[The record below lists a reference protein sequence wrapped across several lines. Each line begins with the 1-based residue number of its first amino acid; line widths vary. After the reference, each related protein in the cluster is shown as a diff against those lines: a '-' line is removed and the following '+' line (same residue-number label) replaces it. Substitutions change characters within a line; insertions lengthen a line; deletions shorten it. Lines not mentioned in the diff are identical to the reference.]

1 MKKIIFKN
9 ISIQNFLSVGE
20 DIFKLNFKEG
30 ISLITGIN
38 KDKESKNGCGKTTI
52 LDALY
57 WSIFGN
63 TIRDI
68 KKDRIVHNHSKETCS
83 VELEF
88 DITGIDG
95 NTIEYKIER
104 TLNPSKV
111 HLYKKEVDTT
121 YSTIQ
126 KTDEAILELIGA
138 NEELFRNSVI
148 MSLDNTLPF
157 MAQKKIEKRKFIEGI
172 LQINIFSDMLL
183 KVRSDY
189 NENKK
194 GFEIL
199 TNKFTEKQKT
209 ISFFEEQKIKNE
221 EIKKQ
226 KIEILQNKIKENEEK
241 LKNNQNQTLLDTKTK
256 IEDSLNKTEE
266 AIKKIEEKT
275 IKVSDS
281 LLEFTKKEAKLHT
294 EIENIQKQINSFKNK
309 TGICPT
315 CKKKLSD
322 EDDSSIEEHINQL
335 LKEKEEKNKE
345 FSFISNE
352 RHQTSKDKNVFLNKK
367 QELNNLY
374 KTLNQK
380 ISKVDNLIKENSTII
395 DKNLELKESID
406 VLLEEKDHTDDKIKQ
421 LIEEI
426 TILEEQ
432 LDKDQKNIK
441 ILENSKIILSE
452 EGVKTYIIKKLLV
465 LLNNKLNFYLKKLE
479 APCTCTF
486 DELFE
491 ETIINESNKEC
502 SYFNFSG
509 GERKR
514 IDLAIIFTFQDILKS
529 QAGIHYSLNMYDEL
543 FDSALDEV
551 GSSKA
556 IDILKENSEKNNQ
569 SIYIISHNS
578 SVSKNNI
585 DNIIQIEKINGKTKI
600 VS

>member
-1 MKKIIFKN
+1 MRKINFKCL
-9 ISIQNFLSVGE
+9 SIQNFLSVGNE
-20 DIFKLNFKEG
+20 KLILNFQNG
-30 ISLITGIN
+30 INLITGLN

-88 DITGIDG
+88 DITGLDG

-104 TLNPSKV
+104 SLNPSKV
-111 HLYKKEVDTT
+111 HLYKKEIDTT

-221 EIKKQ
+221 EVKKQ
-226 KIEILQNKIKENEEK
+226 KIEILQNKIKDNEEK
-241 LKNNQNQTLLDTKTK
+241 LNNNQNQTLLDAKSK
-256 IEDSLNKTEE
+256 IDDSLKKTEE
-266 AIKKIEEKT
+266 AIKKIEEKIT
-275 IKVSDS
+275 KIADS
-281 LLEFTKKEAKLHT
+281 LLEFTKKEATLHT
-294 EIENIQKQINSFKNK
+294 EIENIQKQVNSFKNK

-322 EDDSSIEEHINQL
+322 EDDSSIEDHITQL
-335 LKEKEEKNKE
+335 LKEKEEKNKQ
-345 FSFISNE
+345 FTVLSNE
-352 RHQTSKDKNVFLNKK
+352 RHQISKEKALFINKK
-367 QELNNLY
+367 QELNDLY
-374 KTLNQK
+374 KTFNQK
-380 ISKVDNLIKENSTII
+380 ISKIDLVIKENSTII
-395 DKNLELKESID
+395 DKNLELKESIN
-406 VLLEEKDHTDDKIKQ
+406 VLLEEKDHTEDKIKQ
-421 LIEEI
+421 LTEEI

-432 LDKDQKNIK
+432 LDKEQKNIK
-441 ILENSKIILSE
+441 ILENSKVILSE

-491 ETIINESNKEC
+491 ETIINENNKDC

-585 DNIIQIEKINGKTKI
+585 DNIIQLEKINGKTKI
-600 VS
+600 LG

>member
-1 MKKIIFKN
+1 MKKINFKKL
-9 ISIQNFLSVGE
+9 SIQNFLSVGE
-20 DIFKLNFKEG
+20 EKLILNFQNG
-30 ISLITGIN
+30 ISLITGLN
-38 KDKESKNGCGKTTI
+38 KDKDSKNGCGKTTI

-68 KKDRIVHNHSKETCS
+68 KKDKIVHNHSKETCY

-88 DITGIDG
+88 DITGLDG
-95 NTIEYKIER
+95 NTVEYKIER

-226 KIEILQNKIKENEEK
+226 KIEVLQNKIKENEEK
-241 LKNNQNQTLLDTKTK
+241 LKNNQNQTLLNTKTK
-256 IEDSLNKTEE
+256 IEDSLKKTEQ

-275 IKVSDS
+275 IKISDS
-281 LLEFTKKEAKLHT
+281 LLEFTKKETTLHT
-294 EIENIQKQINSFKNK
+294 EIENIQKQVNSFKNK
-309 TGICPT
+309 TGTCPT

-322 EDDSSIEEHINQL
+322 EDDSSIEIHINELLEGIKTKKQEFDTVSKERHSIFNEKTLFLKKSQELSDLYKSLTQKNTKIDSLIRENSSISDKNIELNESITSISQEKDYTQDKIKEISDEIGELEDIL
-335 LKEKEEKNKE
+335 LKE
-345 FSFISNE
+345 
-352 RHQTSKDKNVFLNKK
+352 
-367 QELNNLY
+367 
-374 KTLNQK
+374 
-380 ISKVDNLIKENSTII
+380 
-395 DKNLELKESID
+395 
-406 VLLEEKDHTDDKIKQ
+406 
-421 LIEEI
+421 
-426 TILEEQ
+426 
-432 LDKDQKNIK
+432 QKNIR
-441 ILENSKIILSE
+441 ILENSKVILSE

-486 DELFE
+486 DEMFE
-491 ETIINESNKEC
+491 ETIINENNKEC

>member
-1 MKKIIFKN
+1 MKKIIFKT
-9 ISIQNFLSVGE
+9 ICIQNFLSVGNE
-20 DIFKLNFKEG
+20 KLILNFQNG
-30 ISLITGIN
+30 INLITGIN

-183 KVRSDY
+183 KVRADY

-194 GFEIL
+194 NFEIL

-256 IEDSLNKTEE
+256 IEDSLKKTED
-266 AIKKIEEKT
+266 AIKKIEQKT
-275 IKVSDS
+275 TKISDS
-281 LLEFTKKEAKLHT
+281 LLEFTKKEATLHT
-294 EIENIQKQINSFKNK
+294 EIENIDKQVKSFKNK

-322 EDDSSIEEHINQL
+322 EDDSSIEIHINEL
-335 LKEKEEKNKE
+335 LEEKNTKKQE
-345 FSFISNE
+345 FDTVSNE
-352 RHQTSKDKNVFLNKK
+352 RHGVSNEKTLFLKKSQELSDLYKSLSQKNTKIDSIIRENSSISDKNI
-367 QELNNLY
+367 ELN
-374 KTLNQK
+374 
-380 ISKVDNLIKENSTII
+380 
-395 DKNLELKESID
+395 ESITSISQ
-406 VLLEEKDHTDDKIKQ
+406 EKDYTQDKIKEISDEIGELEDFLLKEQ
-421 LIEEI
+421 KNI
-426 TILEEQ
+426 TILQ
-432 LDKDQKNIK
+432 
-441 ILENSKIILSE
+441 NSKVILSE

-465 LLNNKLNFYLKKLE
+465 LLNNKLNCYLKKLE

-486 DELFE
+486 DEMFE
-491 ETIINESNKEC
+491 ETIINENNKEC

>member
-1 MKKIIFKN
+1 MKKIIFKT
-9 ISIQNFLSVGE
+9 ICIQNFLSVGNE
-20 DIFKLNFKEG
+20 KLILNFQNG
-30 ISLITGIN
+30 INLITGLN
-38 KDKESKNGCGKTTI
+38 KDKDSKNGCGKTTI

-88 DITGIDG
+88 NITGLDG

-256 IEDSLNKTEE
+256 IEDSLKKTEE

-275 IKVSDS
+275 IKISDS
-281 LLEFTKKEAKLHT
+281 LLEFTKKEATLHT
-294 EIENIQKQINSFKNK
+294 EIENIQKQVNSFKNK
-309 TGICPT
+309 TGTCPT

-322 EDDSSIEEHINQL
+322 EDDSSIEIHINELLEGINTKKQEFDTVSKERHSIFNEKTLFLKKSQELSDLYKSLTQKNTKIDSLIRENSSISDKNIELNESITSISQEKDYTQDKIKEIFDELGELEDIL
-335 LKEKEEKNKE
+335 LKE
-345 FSFISNE
+345 
-352 RHQTSKDKNVFLNKK
+352 
-367 QELNNLY
+367 
-374 KTLNQK
+374 
-380 ISKVDNLIKENSTII
+380 
-395 DKNLELKESID
+395 
-406 VLLEEKDHTDDKIKQ
+406 
-421 LIEEI
+421 
-426 TILEEQ
+426 
-432 LDKDQKNIK
+432 QKNIR
-441 ILENSKIILSE
+441 ILENSKVILSE

-486 DELFE
+486 DEMFE
-491 ETIINESNKEC
+491 ETIINENNKEC

>member
-1 MKKIIFKN
+1 MKKINFKKL
-9 ISIQNFLSVGE
+9 SIQNFLSVGE
-20 DIFKLNFKEG
+20 EKLILNFQNG
-30 ISLITGIN
+30 INLITGLN

-88 DITGIDG
+88 DITGLDG
-95 NTIEYKIER
+95 NTVEYKIER

-111 HLYKKEVDTT
+111 HLYKKEIDTT

-256 IEDSLNKTEE
+256 IEDSLKKTEE

-275 IKVSDS
+275 IKISDS
-281 LLEFTKKEAKLHT
+281 LLDFTKKEATLHT
-294 EIENIQKQINSFKNK
+294 EIENIQKQVNSFKNK
-309 TGICPT
+309 TGTCPT

-322 EDDSSIEEHINQL
+322 EDDSSIEIHINELLEGINTKKQEFDTVSKERHSIFNEKTLFLKKSQELSDLYKSLTQKNTKIDSLIRENSSISDKNIELNESITSISQEKDYTQDKIKEIFDELGELEDIL
-335 LKEKEEKNKE
+335 LKE
-345 FSFISNE
+345 
-352 RHQTSKDKNVFLNKK
+352 
-367 QELNNLY
+367 
-374 KTLNQK
+374 
-380 ISKVDNLIKENSTII
+380 
-395 DKNLELKESID
+395 
-406 VLLEEKDHTDDKIKQ
+406 
-421 LIEEI
+421 
-426 TILEEQ
+426 
-432 LDKDQKNIK
+432 QKNIR
-441 ILENSKIILSE
+441 ILENSKVILSE

-486 DELFE
+486 DEMFE
-491 ETIINESNKEC
+491 ETIINENNKEC

>member
-1 MKKIIFKN
+1 MKKINFKN
-9 ISIQNFLSVGE
+9 ISIQNFLSVGNE
-20 DIFKLNFKEG
+20 CLKLNFKSG
-30 ISLITGIN
+30 ISLITGVN
-38 KDKESKNGCGKTTI
+38 KDKDSKNGCGKTTI

-57 WSIFGN
+57 WAIFGN

-68 KKDRIVHNHSKETCS
+68 KKDKIVHDHSKETCS
-83 VELEF
+83 VDLEF
-88 DITGIDG
+88 DIIGLDG
-95 NTIEYKIER
+95 SVVEYKIER

-126 KTDEAILELIGA
+126 KTDEAILELMGA

-157 MAQKKIEKRKFIEGI
+157 MAQKKVEKRKFIEGI

-194 GFEIL
+194 NFEIL

-209 ISFFEEQKIKNE
+209 ISFFEEQKRKNE

-241 LKNNQNQTLLDTKTK
+241 LKTNENKNLLDAKSKIEESLKKTEDAIIK
-256 IEDSLNKTEE
+256 IEDKINKT
-266 AIKKIEEKT
+266 
-275 IKVSDS
+275 SDS
-281 LLEFTKKEAKLHT
+281 LMEFTKKEAKFHT
-294 EIENIQKQINSFKNK
+294 EIENIDKQINCFKNK
-309 TGICPT
+309 TGNCPT
-315 CKKKLSD
+315 CKRKLSD
-322 EDDSSIEEHINQL
+322 EDDSSIETHI
-335 LKEKEEKNKE
+335 K
-345 FSFISNE
+345 
-352 RHQTSKDKNVFLNKK
+352 
-367 QELNNLY
+367 
-374 KTLNQK
+374 
-380 ISKVDNLIKENSTII
+380 
-395 DKNLELKESID
+395 
-406 VLLEEKDHTDDKIKQ
+406 VLLEEKNTKKQEFDLVSSKRHQISKDKIELQKKKKELEDLFKLLNQ
-421 LIEEI
+421 KIIKIESLIKENCNINEKNNELKTSINNILEEKDYTQDKIQEICEETKLLEETLTNEKKNI
-426 TILEEQ
+426 TILQ
-432 LDKDQKNIK
+432 
-441 ILENSKIILSE
+441 NSKNILSE

-465 LLNNKLNFYLKKLE
+465 LLNNKLNYYLKKLE
-479 APCTCTF
+479 APCTCVF
-486 DELFE
+486 DEMFE
-491 ETIINESNKEC
+491 ETIINENNKEC

-529 QAGIHYSLNMYDEL
+529 QAGVFYSLNMYDEL
-543 FDSALDEV
+543 FDSALDEL

-556 IDILKENSEKNNQ
+556 IEVLKENAEKYDQ

-585 DNIIQIEKINGKTKI
+585 DNIIELEKLNGKTKI
-600 VS
+600 IS

>member
-1 MKKIIFKN
+1 MKKINFKKL
-9 ISIQNFLSVGE
+9 SIQNFLSVGE
-20 DIFKLNFKEG
+20 EKLILNFQKA
-30 ISLITGIN
+30 INLITGLN

-88 DITGIDG
+88 DITGLDG
-95 NTIEYKIER
+95 NTVEYKIER

-111 HLYKKEVDTT
+111 HLYKKEIDTT

-256 IEDSLNKTEE
+256 IEDSLKKTEE

-275 IKVSDS
+275 IKISDS
-281 LLEFTKKEAKLHT
+281 LLDFTKKEATLHT
-294 EIENIQKQINSFKNK
+294 EIENIQKQVNSFKNK
-309 TGICPT
+309 TGTCPT

-322 EDDSSIEEHINQL
+322 EDDSSIEIHINELLEGINTKKQEFDTVSKERHSIFNEKTLFLKKSQELSDLYKSLTQKNTKIDSLIRENSSISDKNIELNESITSISQEKDYTQDKIKEIFDELGELEDIL
-335 LKEKEEKNKE
+335 LKE
-345 FSFISNE
+345 
-352 RHQTSKDKNVFLNKK
+352 
-367 QELNNLY
+367 
-374 KTLNQK
+374 
-380 ISKVDNLIKENSTII
+380 
-395 DKNLELKESID
+395 
-406 VLLEEKDHTDDKIKQ
+406 
-421 LIEEI
+421 
-426 TILEEQ
+426 
-432 LDKDQKNIK
+432 QKNIR
-441 ILENSKIILSE
+441 ILENSKVILSE

-486 DELFE
+486 DEMFE
-491 ETIINESNKEC
+491 ETIINENNKEC

>member
-1 MKKIIFKN
+1 MKKINFKKL
-9 ISIQNFLSVGE
+9 SIQNFLSVGNE
-20 DIFKLNFKEG
+20 KLILNFQNG
-30 ISLITGIN
+30 ISLITGLN

-88 DITGIDG
+88 DITGLDG

-256 IEDSLNKTEE
+256 IEDSLKKTEE

-275 IKVSDS
+275 IKISDS
-281 LLEFTKKEAKLHT
+281 LLEFTKKEATLHT
-294 EIENIQKQINSFKNK
+294 EIENIQKQVNSFKNK
-309 TGICPT
+309 TGTCPT

-322 EDDSSIEEHINQL
+322 EDDSSIEIHINELLEGINTKKQEFDTVSKERHRIFNEKTLFLKKSQELSDLYKSLTQKNTKIDSLIRENSSISDKNIELNESITSISQEKDYTQDKIKEISDEIGELEDIL
-335 LKEKEEKNKE
+335 LKE
-345 FSFISNE
+345 
-352 RHQTSKDKNVFLNKK
+352 
-367 QELNNLY
+367 
-374 KTLNQK
+374 
-380 ISKVDNLIKENSTII
+380 
-395 DKNLELKESID
+395 
-406 VLLEEKDHTDDKIKQ
+406 
-421 LIEEI
+421 
-426 TILEEQ
+426 
-432 LDKDQKNIK
+432 QKNIR
-441 ILENSKIILSE
+441 ILENSKVILSE

-486 DELFE
+486 DEMFE
-491 ETIINESNKEC
+491 ETIINENNKEC

>member
-1 MKKIIFKN
+1 MKKINFKKL
-9 ISIQNFLSVGE
+9 SIQNFLSVGNE
-20 DIFKLNFKEG
+20 KLILNFQNG
-30 ISLITGIN
+30 ISLITGLN

-88 DITGIDG
+88 DITGLDG

-256 IEDSLNKTEE
+256 IEDSLKKTEE

-275 IKVSDS
+275 IKISDS
-281 LLEFTKKEAKLHT
+281 LLEFTKKEATLHT
-294 EIENIQKQINSFKNK
+294 EIENIQKQVNSFKNK
-309 TGICPT
+309 TGTCPT

-322 EDDSSIEEHINQL
+322 EDDSSIEIHINELLEGINTKKQEFDTVSKERHRIFNEKTLFLKKSQELSDLYKSLTQKNTKIDSLIRENSSISDKNIELNESITSISQEKDYTQDKIKEISDEIGELEDIL
-335 LKEKEEKNKE
+335 LKE
-345 FSFISNE
+345 
-352 RHQTSKDKNVFLNKK
+352 
-367 QELNNLY
+367 
-374 KTLNQK
+374 
-380 ISKVDNLIKENSTII
+380 
-395 DKNLELKESID
+395 
-406 VLLEEKDHTDDKIKQ
+406 
-421 LIEEI
+421 
-426 TILEEQ
+426 
-432 LDKDQKNIK
+432 QKNIR
-441 ILENSKIILSE
+441 ILENSKVILSE

-465 LLNNKLNFYLKKLE
+465 LLNNKLNCYLKKLE

-486 DELFE
+486 DEMFE
-491 ETIINESNKEC
+491 ETIINENNKEC